1 MLASADWIPG
11 ALDPRPPSGALIY
24 AVLFLVLAA
33 VGIRMVRALAHRGAK
48 HFPDPTATTFLAQ
61 LLQVFVVLAA
71 VILYAHL
78 IPALRAV
85 GSALLTGASVLSIVL
100 GLAAQNTLAN
110 LIAGVAILLYH
121 PFHLG
126 DQLEVATPKGVVTG
140 TIASVTLGYTILEA
154 RTAEEIVVPNSVM
167 ASAVII
173 RDNPQQPAREPRK
186 TS

>member
-1 MLASADWIPG
+1 MLASADGLRG
-11 ALDPRPPSGALIY
+11 AFNPAEPTGALIY
-24 AVLFLVLAA
+24 AALFLVLAA
-33 VGIRMVRALAHRGAK
+33 VGTRVVRVIAHRGAR

-61 LLQVFVVLAA
+61 LLQVVVVLAA

-110 LIAGVAILLYH
+110 LIAGIAILLYH
-121 PFHLG
+121 PFRLG
-126 DQLEVATPKGVVTG
+126 DQLEIATPKGVVTG
-140 TIASVTLGYTILEA
+140 TITSVTLGYTLLET

-173 RDNPQQPAREPRK
+173 RDKPQRPAR
-186 TS
+186 